1 MVNHSKFKFSSLKDF
16 DIKILDSKLISFH
29 IYKKKAT
36 GLIDISLESGL
47 NGRVNV
53 RYKDLQYICNYKS
66 GELDGI

>member
-36 GLIDISLESGL
+36 GLIDISLAPGL
-47 NGRVNV
+47 TGYANV
-53 RYKDLQYICNYKS
+53 
-66 GELDGI
+66 